1 MFDRIQVQNA
11 RISLVNLYHSARM
24 SARAGS
30 RTMVLRV
37 SHNRVVLERN
47 WPTGSAKDTITIT
60 DLAAQYGVLLA
71 GPDSIR
77 IDSRGMLESN
87 LTTPVKYVVTRG
99 SDADSVQL
107 SRYGRVV
114 R

>member
-1 MFDRIQVQNA
+1 
-11 RISLVNLYHSARM
+11 
-24 SARAGS
+24 
-30 RTMVLRV
+30 
-37 SHNRVVLERN
+37 VVLERN

-60 DLAAQYGVLLA
+60 DIAAQYGVLLA

-87 LTTPVKYVVTRG
+87 LTTPVKYVLTRG
-99 SDADSVQL
+99 SDADSVRL
-107 SRYGRVV
+107 SRYGRIV